1 MNRTG
6 IERRKE
12 RGERRNGY
20 AWLFLPLLF
29 SFALF
34 SVTIAAQVS
43 FRMIQYN
50 VENLFDTV
58 RSAVHNDADFTPEGK
73 NHWTAGRYWIKL
85 GNMARVIAAVGGTT
99 PVDLVGMVEV
109 ENETVLNDL
118 TKHTS
123 LRSLGYE
130 YCITQGKD
138 ERGINVALLY
148 QPAKFKLLSAE
159 NLPVVVPEGMRPTR
173 DVLKVEGMLPTRDT
187 LTVFVV
193 HFPSRR
199 GGVGLSE
206 RYRSHVATVVR
217 EHIDSIFV
225 ERPLAKVVVMG
236 DMNADMQSPCM
247 AQGLKAK
254 VLKSET
260 VLAEGALYEAQP
272 ATAFYEEV
280 KGTYFFQNEWE
291 QIDHILVSPSVVQ
304 SRTMKVSPEGWSIFD
319 ASFLL
324 DEKRKSAR
332 KWNYPKRTYLGTNY
346 QKGFSDHLP
355 VVLQMQLFFE

>member
-1 MNRTG
+1 M
-6 IERRKE
+6 
-12 RGERRNGY
+12 
-20 AWLFLPLLF
+20 WFFLPLLF
-29 SFALF
+29 SLTLVSATT
-34 SVTIAAQVS
+34 SAQVS
-43 FRMIQYN
+43 FRMMQYN

-58 RSAVHNDADFTPEGK
+58 RSAEHNDADFTPEGK
-73 NHWTAGRYWIKL
+73 NHWTSGRYWIKL

-109 ENETVLNDL
+109 ENATVLNDL

-173 DVLKVEGMLPTRDT
+173 DVLKVEGLLPTRDT

-206 RYRSHVATVVR
+206 HYRSHVAVMVR
-217 EHIDSIFV
+217 ERIDSIFV

-247 AQGLKAK
+247 VQGLKAK

-260 VLAEGALYEAQP
+260 VLAEGELYEAEY
-272 ATAFYEEV
+272 TAAFQADV
-280 KGTYFFQNEWE
+280 KGTYFYQNEWE

-304 SRTMKVSPEGWSIFD
+304 SRTMKVSLEGWSIFD

-324 DEKRKSAR
+324 DEKHKSAR

-355 VVLQMQLFFE
+355 VVLQMKLFFE